1 MKTKLKKV
9 NKKVREVDVDMMNIA
24 LLLKPKMSVAHL
36 TCEHTIRQGL
46 EKMRYHGYT
55 EIPVTDAEGIYLGT
69 ISEGDFL
76 WYIYDR
82 GALDKTA
89 LETLLVE
96 DVINTERS
104 PSVRIDATM
113 RELLYHVV
121 DQNFVPV
128 VDDRGGFMGIVT
140 RKDVIKIFAD
150 PDKFE
155 ED

>member
-1 MKTKLKKV
+1 
-9 NKKVREVDVDMMNIA
+9 MNIA
-24 LLLKPKMSVAHL
+24 VLLKPKMTVAFL
-36 TCEHTIRQGL
+36 TGESTLRQGM
-46 EKMRYHGYT
+46 EKMRHHGYT
-55 EIPVTDAEGIYLGT
+55 EIPVTDRQGIYLGT

-82 GALDKTA
+82 GQLDKEDI
-89 LETLLVE
+89 ETTTVATIL
-96 DVINTERS
+96 NTRRC
-104 PSVRIDATM
+104 PAVRIDATM

-140 RKDVIKIFAD
+140 RKDVLKCFAN
-150 PDKFE
+150 PETFK

>member
-1 MKTKLKKV
+1 
-9 NKKVREVDVDMMNIA
+9 MMNIA
-24 LLLKPKMSVAHL
+24 LLLKPKMTVAYL
-36 TCEHTIRQGL
+36 TVENTIRQGL
-46 EKMRYHGYT
+46 EKMRHHGYT
-55 EIPVTDAEGIYLGT
+55 EIPVTDKQGIYVGT

-76 WYIYDR
+76 WYIYDS
-82 GALDKTA
+82 GKLDKDDIE
-89 LETLLVE
+89 ETTVE
-96 DVINTERS
+96 TVINTRRS

-140 RKDVIKIFAD
+140 RKDVLKCFVN
-150 PDKFE
+150 PETFK

>member
-1 MKTKLKKV
+1 
-9 NKKVREVDVDMMNIA
+9 MMNIA

-46 EKMRYHGYT
+46 EKMRHHGYT

-82 GALDKTA
+82 GSLDKVS
-89 LETLLVE
+89 LETLTVE

>member
-1 MKTKLKKV
+1 
-9 NKKVREVDVDMMNIA
+9 MNIA
-24 LLLKPKMSVAHL
+24 LLLKPKMTVAYI
-36 TCEHTIRQGL
+36 TMENTIRQGL
-46 EKMRYHGYT
+46 EKMRHHGYT
-55 EIPVTDAEGIYLGT
+55 EIPVTDKQGIYMGT

-76 WYIYDR
+76 WYIYDS
-82 GALDKTA
+82 GKLDKNDIE
-89 LETLLVE
+89 ETTVE
-96 DVINTERS
+96 AVLNTRRS

-140 RKDVIKIFAD
+140 RKDVMKCFVN
-150 PDKFE
+150 PETFK

>member
-1 MKTKLKKV
+1 
-9 NKKVREVDVDMMNIA
+9 MMNIA

-36 TCEHTIRQGL
+36 TCENTIRQGL

-55 EIPVTDAEGIYLGT
+55 EIPVTDTEGIYLGT

-76 WYIYDR
+76 WYIYDK
-82 GALDKTA
+82 GALDKAA
-89 LETLLVE
+89 LEKLTVR

-128 VDDRGGFMGIVT
+128 IDDRGGFMGIVT
-140 RKDVIKIFAD
+140 RRDVIKIFAD